1 MTEAEIIALRLASA
15 GLYGGDPANVMR
27 ARADWVLKAMQYEAF
42 KGDYEDAFVEMNRV
56 EE

>member
-27 ARADWVLKAMQYEAF
+27 ARADWVLKAMQYETF
-42 KGDYEDAFVEMNRV
+42 KGDYEDAFVEMNR